1 MLMEVLATAK
11 YGLLMDRRSY
21 GWILTTSVGPFF
33 LLAPFA
39 LMAESLVGP
48 GGRFNQPFYEATGYA
63 NYLGWLIVPLIA
75 LNTMNTVFSNVSQH
89 LHHEKTVGTLE
100 RILVSMQFPS
110 ALMLGRCL
118 SHGIFLI
125 WFVAVLAGMSF
136 IFLGLRVHVDPLSGA
151 VVVAGHLLAVYGM
164 AFAFGSL
171 FLWLEDAFIVQTAL
185 SRVIFGLF
193 TGATFPLS
201 IYPDWVEWLA
211 RLIPFTW
218 AFDLERRVFLHAEP
232 LYSILPD
239 LGIFLGLTL
248 AWWALGYACFRTML
262 DYSRRRGKLGIY

>member
-1 MLMEVLATAK
+1 MLMEILATAK

-118 SHGIFLI
+118 SHGVFLI

-136 IFLGLRVHVDPLSGA
+136 LFLGLRVHVDPISGV

-218 AFDLERRVFLHAEP
+218 AFDLERRAFLHAEP

-248 AWWALGYACFRTML
+248 AWWALGYACFRLML